1 MGDTAAHDHTQ
12 GTEPKAAEGTALGVR
27 QRAKSGTPPTGSR
40 ADSLDTSTASGQAG
54 EPGTPAASGRA
65 GEPSAASD
73 AEQCA
78 GLGSRPGSRQHAD
91 HSAELSARKGTASV
105 HATDTGQC
113 AGPGTRRQGSGRTPH
128 PDPDRGP
135 GTKTEHARGHGHG
148 HGVSAGADRRYLWI
162 AFGLI
167 VAFMLVEVVI
177 GLAVDSL
184 VLLADAGH
192 MVSDAAAIGLALFA
206 MRLATRPAKGAYT
219 YGLKRAEIL
228 SALANG
234 ATLLGL
240 SVFFVIEAVT
250 RLVDPPAVSGT
261 PILVIALAGVVVNVA
276 ATLVLRRA
284 DRRSL
289 NVEGSFQHIVTDLYA
304 FIGTAVAGVVILT
317 TGFVRAD
324 AIASLLVAVL
334 MIKAGFGLVRES
346 GRVVLEASPR
356 GTDPGAV
363 RSALLGA
370 PGVLGVH
377 ELHVWEVT
385 SGFPAL
391 SAHVLV
397 DGHRDCHE
405 RRAEL
410 ERILADHFDIQH
422 TTLQVDHP
430 GHGEEAD
437 THADDPDCPTADV
450 PTRHFDNART
460 LGDGQMIPQPVGP
473 EPGIRPRSNRP

>member
-1 MGDTAAHDHTQ
+1 MGEHDDV
-12 GTEPKAAEGTALGVR
+12 GSC
-27 QRAKSGTPPTGSR
+27 SG
-40 ADSLDTSTASGQAG
+40 
-54 EPGTPAASGRA
+54 
-65 GEPSAASD
+65 
-73 AEQCA
+73 
-78 GLGSRPGSRQHAD
+78 PGSRDPSPGNGH
-91 HSAELSARKGTASV
+91 GT
-105 HATDTGQC
+105 GN
-113 AGPGTRRQGSGRTPH
+113 GN
-128 PDPDRGP
+128 
-135 GTKTEHARGHGHG
+135 GHGHG
-148 HGVSAGADRRYLWI
+148 HGHTVGAGADRRYLWT
-162 AFGLI
+162 AFALI
-167 VAFMLVEVVI
+167 VAFMLGEVVV

-206 MRLATRPAKGAYT
+206 MRLAARPAGGAYT

-228 SALANG
+228 SAFANG

-250 RLVDPPAVSGT
+250 RLIAPPPVSGT
-261 PILVIALAGVVVNVA
+261 PVLVVALAGVVVNVA

-289 NVEGSFQHIVTDLYA
+289 NVEGSFQHILTDLYA
-304 FIGTAVAGVVILT
+304 FIGTAIAGVVILT

-324 AIASLLVAVL
+324 AIASLLVAAL
-334 MIKAGFGLVRES
+334 MVKAGVSLVTES

-363 RSALLGA
+363 RTALLAA
-370 PGVLGVH
+370 PGVLGIH

-410 ERILADHFDIQH
+410 EHILAARFDIRH

-430 GHGEEAD
+430 SEGEAGA
-437 THADDPDCPTADV
+437 HADDPACPTAHPA
-450 PTRHFDNART
+450 PTASR
-460 LGDGQMIPQPVGP
+460 
-473 EPGIRPRSNRP
+473 RP

>member
-1 MGDTAAHDHTQ
+1 MGGAREHDHT
-12 GTEPKAAEGTALGVR
+12 
-27 QRAKSGTPPTGSR
+27 SGTGRRHAGRQAT
-40 ADSLDTSTASGQAG
+40 ADGPSTPDLD
-54 EPGTPAASGRA
+54 
-65 GEPSAASD
+65 
-73 AEQCA
+73 
-78 GLGSRPGSRQHAD
+78 
-91 HSAELSARKGTASV
+91 AR
-105 HATDTGQC
+105 QC
-113 AGPGTRRQGSGRTPH
+113 AGPSGCDTRCKAIPTSRPSTADHPPVGQVDTPDTHPTTERDSPPTTAEPRRTHDERPAQEQDDQRGPRQDSGGHDRGSGQGH
-128 PDPDRGP
+128 GDGRGHS
-135 GTKTEHARGHGHG
+135 GGHGHG

-167 VAFMLVEVVI
+167 VAFMLAEVVV
-177 GLAVDSL
+177 GVAVDSL

-206 MRLATRPAKGAYT
+206 MRLATRPATGAYT

-250 RLVDPPAVSGT
+250 RLISPPAVSGT
-261 PILVIALAGVVVNVA
+261 PVLVIALVGVVVNLA
-276 ATLVLRRA
+276 ATLVLRKA
-284 DRRSL
+284 DRRSM
-289 NVEGSFQHIVTDLYA
+289 NVEGSFQHILTDLYA

-324 AIASLLVAVL
+324 AIASLLVAAL
-334 MIKAGFGLVRES
+334 MVKAGVGLVKES

-363 RSALLGA
+363 RSAMLAA

-410 ERILADHFDIQH
+410 ENILAARFDIQH

-430 GHGEEAD
+430 HNDHPHNEEAAGE
-437 THADDPDCPTADV
+437 HEDDPSCPTYRWPPHSNHD
-450 PTRHFDNART
+450 TS
-460 LGDGQMIPQPVGP
+460 QP
-473 EPGIRPRSNRP
+473 